1 MESKPPVKISGF
13 ILVHLPETYQYPYIE
28 CIESWLDFVDELVLV
43 VSDLEDSSKKYFDGL
58 LSNKKIKIVYRNWE
72 KHDWPYSRLGQNFN
86 TGFANCT
93 GDIVFKI
100 DLDWVLHE
108 NSWDGSQRGG
118 RSLKVDCQKMFDSEK
133 YVMVANKK
141 NFILADRYFIKSP
154 RTIAFNKTL
163 VSQNKLPIKVG
174 LDLKK
179 WSWGNE
185 FIQPKFNE
193 NGIHFGDLYRN
204 KGTQYLGCANIFN
217 YDYIFRTKDVAI
229 KHRKGFLK
237 AEEIQKTSGYKK
249 IPQPVFKFEYKDTED
264 WLIGYNTSTY
274 KKYQQYSVD
283 ISEHPRIIRNKLV
296 NFPKDLLGY
305 NVFNSLNEH
314 CAYAAEGMVGQSG
327 ECGEVDSPE
336 QKKD

>member
-13 ILVHLPETYQYPYIE
+13 ILVHLPETYQYPYVE

-43 VSDLEDSSKKYFDGL
+43 VSVLGYPAEKYIKELGK
-58 LSNKKIKIVYRNWE
+58 NEKVKIVYRHWE
-72 KHDWPYSRLGQNFN
+72 FEADWPYSRLGENFN
-86 TGFANCT
+86 AGFEACT

-108 NSWDGSQRGG
+108 NSWNGSQRGN
-118 RSLKVDCQKMFDSEK
+118 RNLRDDCQKMFEAEK
-133 YVMVANKK
+133 YVMVTNKK

-154 RTIAFNKTL
+154 RTIAFNKSL
-163 VSQNKLPIKVG
+163 VKQNKLPIKIG
-174 LDLKK
+174 LDIKK

-185 FIQPKFNE
+185 FIQPKFDE
-193 NGIHFGDLYRN
+193 NGIFFGELYRN

-217 YDYIFRTKDVAI
+217 YDYIFRTKQIAI
-229 KHRKGFLK
+229 NHRAGFLR
-237 AEEIQKTSGYKK
+237 AEQIQKEMKYKK
-249 IPQPVFKFEYKDTED
+249 IDQPVYKFEYKDTED

-274 KKYQQYSVD
+274 KKHQQYSVD
-283 ISEHPRIIRNKLV
+283 ITEHPKIIRNRLV

-314 CAYAAEGMVGQSG
+314 CIYAAEGMVGQSE
-327 ECGEVDSPE
+327 ECAEVDSPE
-336 QKKD
+336 